1 MLPNLL
7 YNMLYILTTLLRRLI
22 KIKQFMLNVL
32 YVLGF
37 GIGFTFITESISKF
51 SFHLA
56 SLVYPSTPYMS
67 IDPYGLYWYISL
79 HHIFQLLLA
88 GLIIIVLLL
97 INKYKKHTIFDFYL
111 RFPNNIKKSIQISL
125 YFVLAW
131 MIIQFGVGYALVSNG
146 MVDSTFSFPLN
157 ASTLVGQYLFQIV
170 LSGTSEE
177 LLYRALII
185 GILNAYLIK
194 TSLSTSNKVILIY
207 LLNLIPFIVGHIPYQ
222 LNPFIVYSPNL
233 LQILTVI
240 IFGLFYTYLVLKFDS
255 IIPSMIVHGL
265 LNAVIISSGFI
276 LSMI

>member
-7 YNMLYILTTLLRRLI
+7 YNMLYILTTLLRRLM

-79 HHIFQLLLA
+79 HHIFQLLLSG
-88 GLIIIVLLL
+88 GLILFLS
-97 INKYKKHTIFDFYL
+97 YTFKKRFDFFL
-111 RFPNNIKKSIQISL
+111 RIPNKIKKSIQISL

-146 MVDSTFSFPLN
+146 MVDSTFSYPLN

-177 LLYRALII
+177 LMYRALII

-207 LLNLIPFIVGHIPYQ
+207 LLNLIPFILGHIPYQ
-222 LNPFIVYSPNL
+222 LNPFIVYSPNM
-233 LQILTVI
+233 LQMLTVFTLGSI
-240 IFGLFYTYLVLKFDS
+240 YTYLLFKFDS
-255 IIPSMIVHGL
+255 IIPPMIVHGL
-265 LNAVIISSGFI
+265 MNVVIISSGFI

>member
-1 MLPNLL
+1 M
-7 YNMLYILTTLLRRLI
+7 

-32 YVLGF
+32 YVLGV

-79 HHIFQLLLA
+79 HHIFQLLLSG
-88 GLIIIVLLL
+88 GLILFLS
-97 INKYKKHTIFDFYL
+97 YTFKKRFDFFL
-111 RFPNNIKKSIQISL
+111 RIPNKIKKSIQISL

-146 MVDSTFSFPLN
+146 MVDSTFSYPLN

-177 LLYRALII
+177 LMYRALII

-222 LNPFIVYSPNL
+222 LNPFIVYSPNM
-233 LQILTVI
+233 LQMLTVFTLGSI
-240 IFGLFYTYLVLKFDS
+240 YTYLLFKFDS
-255 IIPSMIVHGL
+255 IILPMIVHGL
-265 LNAVIISSGFI
+265 MNVVIISSGFI

>member
-1 MLPNLL
+1 
-7 YNMLYILTTLLRRLI
+7 
-22 KIKQFMLNVL
+22 MLNVL

-79 HHIFQLLLA
+79 HHIFQLLLSG
-88 GLIIIVLLL
+88 GLILFLS
-97 INKYKKHTIFDFYL
+97 YTFKKRFDFFL
-111 RFPNNIKKSIQISL
+111 RIPNNIKKSIQISL

-131 MIIQFGVGYALVSNG
+131 MIIQFGVGYALVSTG
-146 MVDSTFSFPLN
+146 TVDSTFSYPLN

-177 LLYRALII
+177 LMYRALII

-222 LNPFIVYSPNL
+222 LNPFMVYSPNM
-233 LQILTVI
+233 LQMLTVI
-240 IFGLFYTYLVLKFDS
+240 TLGSIYTYLLLKFDS
-255 IIPSMIVHGL
+255 IIPPMIVHGL
-265 LNAVIISSGFI
+265 MNVVIISSGFI

>member
-7 YNMLYILTTLLRRLI
+7 YNMLYILTIPLRRLM
-22 KIKQFMLNVL
+22 KIKQLMLNVF
-32 YVLGF
+32 YVIGF
-37 GIGFTFITESISKF
+37 GISFIFITESISKF
-51 SFHLA
+51 SFYLA
-56 SLVYPSTPYMS
+56 SLVYPNTPYMS

-111 RFPNNIKKSIQISL
+111 RFPNNIKKSIQVSL

-131 MIIQFGVGYALVSNG
+131 IIIQFGVGYALVSNS
-146 MVDSTFSFPLN
+146 MVDSTFSYPLN

-194 TSLSTSNKVILIY
+194 TNLSTKNKVILIY
-207 LLNLIPFIVGHIPYQ
+207 ILNIIPFIVGHIPYQ
-222 LNPFIVYSPNL
+222 LNPFMVYSPNM
-233 LQILTVI
+233 LQMLTVFTLGSI
-240 IFGLFYTYLVLKFDS
+240 YTYLLLKFDS
-255 IIPSMIVHGL
+255 IIPPMIVHGL
-265 LNAVIISSGFI
+265 MNVVIISSGFL
-276 LSMI
+276 LSII

>member
-7 YNMLYILTTLLRRLI
+7 YNMLYILTTLLRRLM

-79 HHIFQLLLA
+79 HHIFQLLLSG
-88 GLIIIVLLL
+88 GLILFLS
-97 INKYKKHTIFDFYL
+97 YTFKKRFDFFL
-111 RFPNNIKKSIQISL
+111 RIPNKIKKSIQISL

-131 MIIQFGVGYALVSNG
+131 MIIQFGVGYALVSTG
-146 MVDSTFSFPLN
+146 TVDSTFSYPLN

-177 LLYRALII
+177 LMYRALII

-207 LLNLIPFIVGHIPYQ
+207 LMNLIPFIVGHIPYQ
-222 LNPFIVYSPNL
+222 LNPFIVYSPNM
-233 LQILTVI
+233 LQMLTVFTLGSI
-240 IFGLFYTYLVLKFDS
+240 YAYLLFKFDS
-255 IIPSMIVHGL
+255 IIPPMIVHGL
-265 LNAVIISSGFI
+265 MNVVIISSGFI

>member
-131 MIIQFGVGYALVSNG
+131 MIIQFGVGYALVSTG
-146 MVDSTFSFPLN
+146 TVDSTFSYPLN

-177 LLYRALII
+177 LMYRALII

>member
-79 HHIFQLLLA
+79 HHIFQLLLSG
-88 GLIIIVLLL
+88 GLILFLS
-97 INKYKKHTIFDFYL
+97 YTFKKRFDFFL
-111 RFPNNIKKSIQISL
+111 RIPNNIKKSIQISL

-131 MIIQFGVGYALVSNG
+131 MIIQFGVGYALVSTG
-146 MVDSTFSFPLN
+146 TVDSTFSYPLN

-177 LLYRALII
+177 LMYRALII